1 MNGKK
6 AYNTFNGFML
16 GFLILVAFALILII
30 FFTKSSFFSQID
42 NDGCNN
48 SAGFT
53 FSYAKNKCIK
63 VYEEALQLNK
73 TGSNNPNDLKAFI
86 VFSDDNKYADMF
98 LPNRIYALLQAKDDN
113 ITEWYDNTSTYILF
127 NLPEK
132 LSLTENHAEIYYIN
146 R

>member
-1 MNGKK
+1 MDGKK
-6 AYNTFNGFML
+6 AYSTFNGVML
-16 GFLILVAFALILII
+16 GLLIFTALALAAVIFL
-30 FFTKSSFFSQID
+30 TKSSVFSKVD
-42 NDGCNN
+42 EHGCNN

-63 VYEEALQLNK
+63 VYEEALQFHR

-86 VFSDDNKYADMF
+86 VFSDDNKSADMF
-98 LPNRIYALLQAKDDN
+98 LPDRIYALLQLKDN
-113 ITEWYDNTSTYILF
+113 YTQWHDNTSTYILY

-132 LSLTENHAEIYYIN
+132 LSLTQDNQEIYYIN

>member
-1 MNGKK
+1 MDGKK
-6 AYNTFNGFML
+6 AYSTFNGVML
-16 GFLILVAFALILII
+16 GLLIFTALALAAVIFL
-30 FFTKSSFFSQID
+30 TKSSVFSKVD
-42 NDGCNN
+42 EHGCNN

-63 VYEEALQLNK
+63 VYEEALQFHR

-86 VFSDDNKYADMF
+86 VFSDDNKSADMF
-98 LPNRIYALLQAKDDN
+98 LPGRIYALLQLKDN
-113 ITEWYDNTSTYILF
+113 YTQWHDNTSTYILY

-132 LSLTENHAEIYYIN
+132 LSLTQDNQEIFFIN

>member
-1 MNGKK
+1 MDGKK
-6 AYNTFNGFML
+6 AYSTFNGVML
-16 GFLILVAFALILII
+16 GLLIFTALALAAVIFL
-30 FFTKSSFFSQID
+30 TKSSVFSKVD
-42 NDGCNN
+42 EHGCNN

-63 VYEEALQLNK
+63 VYEEALQFHR

-86 VFSDDNKYADMF
+86 VFSDDNKSADMF
-98 LPNRIYALLQAKDDN
+98 LPGRIYALLKVKDNNTQWHDN
-113 ITEWYDNTSTYILF
+113 SSSYILY

-132 LSLTENHAEIYYIN
+132 LSLTKDKQEIYYIN

>member
-1 MNGKK
+1 MDGKK
-6 AYNTFNGFML
+6 AYSTFNGVML
-16 GFLILVAFALILII
+16 GLLIFTALALAAVIFL
-30 FFTKSSFFSQID
+30 TKSSVFTKVD
-42 NDGCNN
+42 EHGCNN

-63 VYEEALQLNK
+63 VYEEALQFHR

-86 VFSDDNKYADMF
+86 VFSDDNKSADMF
-98 LPNRIYALLQAKDDN
+98 LPGRIYALLQLKDN
-113 ITEWYDNTSTYILF
+113 YTQWHDNTSTYILY

-132 LSLTENHAEIYYIN
+132 LSLTQDNQEIFFIN

>member
-1 MNGKK
+1 MDGKK
-6 AYNTFNGFML
+6 AYSTFNGVML
-16 GFLILVAFALILII
+16 GLLIFTALALAAVIFL
-30 FFTKSSFFSQID
+30 TKSSVFSKVD
-42 NDGCNN
+42 EHGCNN

-63 VYEEALQLNK
+63 VYEEALQFHR

-86 VFSDDNKYADMF
+86 VFSDDNKSADMF
-98 LPNRIYALLQAKDDN
+98 LPGRIYALLQLKDN
-113 ITEWYDNTSTYILF
+113 YTQWHDNTSTYILY

-132 LSLTENHAEIYYIN
+132 LSLTQDNQEIYYIN